1 MVLVQGEKK
10 AQIKLKISKKKAL
23 RMVEIRKIEQINS
36 KGML

>member
-23 RMVEIRKIEQINS
+23 RIAEISKIEQINS
-36 KGML
+36 KGIL